1 VTTLI
6 DDMKMRIEQGEANV
20 RKEVQALSDTQI
32 NHFAQTKELMFA
44 IDGRITANEVL
55 KNQFEV
61 FVQKQSDFDKQWL
74 GYKDEVKQE
83 FARVKD

>member
-44 IDGRITANEVL
+44 IDGRITA
-55 KNQFEV
+55 
-61 FVQKQSDFDKQWL
+61 
-74 GYKDEVKQE
+74 
-83 FARVKD
+83 